1 MKKVFLFTAAL
12 AAFALASCNKEMG
25 TQVDG
30 PMKMVDATVQIVGTP
45 ETRVTDATY
54 ADESK
59 VNDLQVYVFDADG
72 ALENYYPAGAAT
84 SVTVTVSAG
93 EKTIWAVVNAP
104 ATTVNSLTEL
114 KEKATLLQSNARDNF
129 IMTGSVTQEL
139 VDGGNVPITVKRIVS
154 RVAIKHIETDFKG
167 SRADL
172 ELPINAIYLINVA
185 ADNNLDVAMS
195 APADWYNKLGY
206 STSVCDGLLFDSIE
220 GVTVKNNVLNDAGEI
235 VTDNSYTVEHAFY
248 PYPNPIIEETYA
260 DEWCPRHTMLVVEVT
275 YQNARKYYPIELPVL
290 ERNKTY
296 TIEKLTLTRL
306 PGDVPYKP
314 IETGDAN
321 VVITVNDWEMGYVWT
336 NLVI

>member
-1 MKKVFLFTAAL
+1 MKKIFFFAA
-12 AAFALASCNKEMG
+12 AAATMMLASCNKEMG
-25 TQVDG
+25 TQMDG

-45 ETRVTDATY
+45 TTRVTDATY

-59 VNDLQVYVFDADG
+59 VNDLQVYVFDAEG

-104 ATTVNSLTEL
+104 ATTVSSLSEL
-114 KEKATLLQSNARDNF
+114 KEKATLLASNGRDNF

-139 VDGGNVPITVKRIVS
+139 TDGGTVPITVKRIVA
-154 RVAIKHIETDFKG
+154 RVAINHIETDFKG
-167 SRADL
+167 SRANL

-185 ADNNLDVAMS
+185 ADNNLDVSMS
-195 APADWYNKLGY
+195 APAEWLNKLGY
-206 STSVCDGLLFDSIE
+206 STNACDALLYDSIE
-220 GVTVKNNVLNDAGEI
+220 GVTVKNNVLNEAGEI
-235 VTDNSYTVEHAFY
+235 VTDNSYKVEHAFY
-248 PYPNPIIEETYA
+248 PYPNPIVEETYA
-260 DEWCPRHTMLVVEVT
+260 DEWSPRHTMLVVEVT

-306 PGDVPYKP
+306 PGDLPYKP

-321 VVITVNDWEMGYVWT
+321 VVITVNDWETGYVWT